1 MATASSAPP
10 PITAM
15 QTRPSADV
23 ARVEDS
29 TASIVR
35 GAITDVGDII
45 KAEIAL
51 AKLEIGEDAKVLAR
65 TLPIGTAGIVLALL
79 GTALVLHAVAM
90 GLGVVLPVW
99 AAYLVTAALALGGG
113 AALVAWAVGRL
124 KDWKSFVPERTI
136 ASLEENEQWIRRK
149 LS

>member
-15 QTRPSADV
+15 QTRPSPDV
-23 ARVEDS
+23 ARVEES

-51 AKLEIGEDAKVLAR
+51 AKLEIGEDAKKLAR
-65 TLPIGTAGIVLALL
+65 TLPIGSAGLVLALL
-79 GTALVLHAVAM
+79 GAVLVLHGVAM

-99 AAYLVTAALALGGG
+99 AAYLITAGVALVGGG
-113 AALVAWAVGRL
+113 AMVFFALRRL

>member
-1 MATASSAPP
+1 MATAPSSL

-15 QTRPSADV
+15 TPRLPADV

-35 GAITDVGDII
+35 GAISDVGDIL

-51 AKLEIGEDAKVLAR
+51 AKLEITDDAKALAR
-65 TLPIGTAGIVLALL
+65 TVPIGTAGIVLALL
-79 GTALVLHAVAM
+79 GTVLVLHAAAM

-99 AAYLVTAALALGGG
+99 AAYLITAAVALGGG
-113 AALVAWAVGRL
+113 AALIYYAVGRL
-124 KDWKSFVPERTI
+124 KDWKSVVPERTL

>member
-1 MATASSAPP
+1 MATAPSSSPPVTAIARAP
-10 PITAM
+10 AE
-15 QTRPSADV
+15 V
-23 ARVEDS
+23 DS

-35 GAITDVGDII
+35 GAISDVGDIL

-51 AKLEIGEDAKVLAR
+51 AKLEITDDAKALAR
-65 TLPIGTAGIVLALL
+65 TVPIGAAGIVLALL
-79 GTALVLHAVAM
+79 GTVLVLHAAAM

-99 AAYLVTAALALGGG
+99 AAYLITAALALGGG
-113 AALVAWAVGRL
+113 AALIYWAVGRL
-124 KDWKSFVPERTI
+124 KNWKSFVPERTL

>member
-10 PITAM
+10 PLTAI

-23 ARVEDS
+23 ARVEES

-51 AKLEIGEDAKVLAR
+51 AKIEISEDAKALAR
-65 TLPIGTAGIVLALL
+65 TLPIGSAGIVLALL
-79 GTALVLHAVAM
+79 GTALVLHAVAL
-90 GLGVVLPVW
+90 GLGVVLPAW
-99 AAYLVTAALALGGG
+99 AAYLLTAAVAIGGG
-113 AALVAWAVGRL
+113 AAMIFYAIRRL

>member
-1 MATASSAPP
+1 MATAPSPSLPVTALAPRTP
-10 PITAM
+10 AE
-15 QTRPSADV
+15 V
-23 ARVEDS
+23 DS

-35 GAITDVGDII
+35 GAITDVGDIL

-51 AKLEIGEDAKVLAR
+51 AKLEIADDAKALAR

-79 GTALVLHAVAM
+79 GTALVLHAAAM
-90 GLGVVLPVW
+90 GLDVVLPAW
-99 AAYLVTAALALGGG
+99 AAYLITAGVAMGGG
-113 AALVAWAVGRL
+113 AAMIAYAANRL

-136 ASLEENEQWIRRK
+136 ASLEENQEWIRRK